1 MPCSFLLCHPL
12 ARPDWVIGRRRGSR
26 LAGGTGRNVRLH
38 ICPVQP
44 RQSRF
49 CCWVIHHR
57 RRRRS
62 SRGPCSSVCSARSVR
77 PRGRIWSSVD
87 LFARGGRDLPV
98 SACPFATEW
107 TGKKERNARRK
118 KRVAHLCPVSRG
130 GFKSLSVRQ
139 IVLCLPIHVHGSVRR
154 SSRATQS
161 LCSSSSTRSRFCQTR
176 RLKRTTSASWGSL
189 GSGVERSDWSETRQ
203 VRRVKTGL
211 QLDLRMSRQMKPVW
225 DEMSANAQK
234 AETCRG

>member
-1 MPCSFLLCHPL
+1 MPQHVDDLICREAHLGEPVQSSEAKRGRPERVSFEVTAMFLLALPPTHEQ
-12 ARPDWVIGRRRGSR
+12 RPDWVIGRRRGSR
-26 LAGGTGRNVRLH
+26 LAGGTGKKKNVRLH

-49 CCWVIHHR
+49 CCWVIHR

-130 GFKSLSVRQ
+130 GFESLSVRQ
-139 IVLCLPIHVHGSVRR
+139 IVLCLPRTGSWI
-154 SSRATQS
+154 SPKI
-161 LCSSSSTRSRFCQTR
+161 F
-176 RLKRTTSASWGSL
+176 
-189 GSGVERSDWSETRQ
+189 
-203 VRRVKTGL
+203 
-211 QLDLRMSRQMKPVW
+211 
-225 DEMSANAQK
+225 
-234 AETCRG
+234 